1 MRTTVSEKGQI
12 TIPKPLRD
20 SLALVPGTEL
30 EFEEHEGGLVARRV
44 VEADPLTRLVGLLPR
59 MEVDVAVAELR
70 GPAWK
75 PEIDGGG
82 KRGHRRR

>member
-30 EFEEHEGGLVARRV
+30 EFEEHDGGWWLGGWSR
-44 VEADPLTRLVGLLPR
+44 PTLS
-59 MEVDVAVAELR
+59 
-70 GPAWK
+70 PAW
-75 PEIDGGG
+75 
-82 KRGHRRR
+82 